1 MAKRQTR
8 KTGRAARAR
17 KTTAS
22 KSVRAAAT
30 GRRAGA
36 RSATRS
42 TRAKRTRPARATSR
56 SRRVAT
62 SRSRQAGSRQTRR
75 SAASAGNGPRRRS
88 SRAARGR
95 QMGRSTLHAK
105 WIDSAADRAERPGQ
119 TLATRNHEVIQHW
132 ADERGAVP
140 ATIPTNDPTS
150 PRVLRFNFPGYG
162 GRSLQPVRW
171 NDWLKTFDNR
181 ELVFLFQDRMK
192 SGKQSNFFRLDNPNR
207 EDA

>member
-62 SRSRQAGSRQTRR
+62 SRSRQAGS
-75 SAASAGNGPRRRS
+75 GPRRRS

-162 GRSLQPVRW
+162 GRNLQPVRW